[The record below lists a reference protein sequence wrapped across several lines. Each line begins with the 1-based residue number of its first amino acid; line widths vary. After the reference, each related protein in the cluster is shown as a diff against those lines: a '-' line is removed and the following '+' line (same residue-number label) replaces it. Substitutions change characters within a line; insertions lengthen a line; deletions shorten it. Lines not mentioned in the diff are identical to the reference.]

1 MLLRSRAQFSYCSYL
16 ILVWGAVM
24 SVMGACKTQDLALH
38 LNQPSAAA
46 EAAAVVAP
54 GSGSQNFHIPSGVWM
69 VNTESSQ
76 WYRSLDHMRTA
87 VDKALTLGVNAI
99 YPVVWNKQQFFFNSQ
114 TVAQELDPAFIAHT
128 QTDSDVLAALTS
140 LAHSRQLKVFPS
152 LESGLKVVMRQEG
165 RSTRTAIG
173 ELIAARPHWLA
184 LDRSGEAVEM
194 CHFDVCFSYLN
205 ILNPDVRD
213 FLLRLASD
221 ILMNYEVDGLIFD
234 DHFSMPAA
242 ILGCDPMVRSDP
254 VLHAEFEQW
263 QHSQAFWKTWNQAG
277 ACIEFSNIL
286 RRQAIIDFFA
296 TLHTTAQ
303 AHGKKVILSPA
314 GLPGWSK
321 REWLQDWETMVRQ
334 GHLDGVLMQ
343 VFRGAK
349 FRMMM
354 NSPELNFLH
363 HLSAK
368 VPFGVVILLGLKE
381 YHVYASG
388 KRIANQTD
396 AAIGAGKTPSY
407 YYHEMI
413 DIPIQGQSQAARIA
427 WIKTVQTQ
435 LTQYLLTTSATEP

>member
-1 MLLRSRAQFSYCSYL
+1 MLLWPRAQLRRHLALPLVCS
-16 ILVWGAVM
+16 AVM
-24 SVMGACKTQDLALH
+24 SMLSACKTQDLAMHLH
-38 LNQPSAAA
+38 QPSATADAA
-46 EAAAVVAP
+46 PVAP
-54 GSGSQNFHIPSGVWM
+54 GIGSHNFRLPSGVWM
-69 VNTESSQ
+69 VNTDSSS
-76 WYRSLDHMRTA
+76 WYRSLDQMRDA
-87 VDKALTLGVNAI
+87 VDKALALGVNAI

-114 TVAQELDPAFIAHT
+114 TVAQELDPNFIAKT
-128 QTDSDVLAALTS
+128 QAGSDVLAELIR
-140 LAHSRQLKVFPS
+140 LAHSRQMRIFPS

-165 RSTRTAIG
+165 GSTLTAIG
-173 ELIAARPHWLA
+173 ELIAARPDWLA
-184 LDRSGEAVEM
+184 EDRNGEAVEM

-205 ILNPDVRD
+205 ILNPEVRD
-213 FLLRLASD
+213 FLLRLAAD
-221 ILMNYEVDGLIFD
+221 ILMDYEVDGLIFD

-242 ILGCDPMVRSDP
+242 ILGCDPLVRYNP
-254 VLHAEFEQW
+254 ALRAEFEQW
-263 QHSQAFWKTWNQAG
+263 QHQQAFWKSWNREG

-286 RRQAIIDFFA
+286 RSRAIIDFFA
-296 TLHTTAQ
+296 TIHITAQ
-303 AHGKKVILSPA
+303 AHGKKIILSPA

-321 REWLQDWETMVRQ
+321 REWLQDWESMVRQ

-343 VFRGAK
+343 VFRGNT

-388 KRIANQTD
+388 KRIASQTD

-413 DIPIQGQSQAARIA
+413 DIPIKGQSQAARSA

-435 LTQYLLTTSATEP
+435 LSAYLMATTGP